1 MSVLTSVEILAFI
14 TTVHMRHLSQC
25 HWLEKALVS
34 LHPYNH
40 SKNNLN
46 TILFSTHFLL
56 PPHEGLVRLFRLVLN
71 SRFKRAFCF
80 SFQNSC
86 GNSGPLFQGSSVLFD
101 LLALSHSS
109 SSQVFKWATN
119 ILYQNQM
126 QTNQDHQAPT
136 VSQNRPAM
144 WNIICCSVNVG
155 KQSGYDR
162 K

>member
-34 LHPYNH
+34 LHPYSH

-46 TILFSTHFLL
+46 AILFSTHFFAL
-56 PPHEGLVRLFRLVLN
+56 PPPDEGLVGLFRLVIN
-71 SRFKRAFCF
+71 SRFKRAFCL

-109 SSQVFKWATN
+109 SQVFKWVPN
-119 ILYQNQM
+119 ILYQNQV
-126 QTNQDHQAPT
+126 QTNQDCQAPT
-136 VSQNRPAM
+136 VSQNCPAM
-144 WNIICCSVNVG
+144 WNVCCSVNVG